1 MPSGSVKRVDA
12 AAYRLDFEDDDLV
25 IRIPST
31 LLSRDRVSQFL
42 DYLILEQ
49 GSGELNVPDEKIAEW
64 AAEAKRSAWQRL
76 RPMVE
81 EKLRGR

>member
-1 MPSGSVKRVDA
+1 MPGSYARRDDA
-12 AAYRLDFEDDDLV
+12 AAYRLAYEEDDLV

-31 LLSRDRVSQFL
+31 LISRDRVSQFL

-49 GSGELNVPDEKIAEW
+49 GSRELGLTDDEVTGLAR
-64 AAEAKRSAWQRL
+64 EAKRSAWERL

-81 EKLRGR
+81 EKRRGS

>member
-1 MPSGSVKRVDA
+1 MATSPARRDEAPG
-12 AAYRLDFEDDDLV
+12 YRLDYENDDLV

-49 GSGELNVPDEKIAEW
+49 GSRELNLGEDEIAGL
-64 AAEAKRSAWQRL
+64 AKEAKRSAWDRL

-81 EKLRGR
+81 EKRRGA

>member
-1 MPSGSVKRVDA
+1 MPSTPAKRAEPAYRVD
-12 AAYRLDFEDDDLV
+12 YEDEDLV

-31 LLSRDRVSQFL
+31 LISRDRVSQFL

-49 GSGELNVPDEKIAEW
+49 GSRELNLSDEEIAEL
-64 AAEAKRSAWQRL
+64 AAEAKRSSWQRL

-81 EKLRGR
+81 EKLRGP

>member
-1 MPSGSVKRVDA
+1 MPGNRARSTDA
-12 AAYRLDFEDDDLV
+12 SAYRLDYENDDLV
-25 IRIPST
+25 IRIPSA

-49 GSGELNVPDEKIAEW
+49 GSRELALTEGEIADL
-64 AAEAKRSAWQRL
+64 AREAKRSSWERL

-81 EKLRGR
+81 EKRRGR